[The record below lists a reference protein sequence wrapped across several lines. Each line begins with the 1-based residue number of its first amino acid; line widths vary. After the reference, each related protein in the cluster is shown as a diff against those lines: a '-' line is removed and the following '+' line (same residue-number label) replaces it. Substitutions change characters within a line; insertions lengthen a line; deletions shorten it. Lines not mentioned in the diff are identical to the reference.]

1 MSFSACSIVF
11 SILRLKSELKTD
23 IVAAN
28 IPLIFV
34 IIKIYIKNISSK
46 VYKYHMKILA
56 VQNRMGIGDT
66 IIFLPFIKALFKK
79 YDSPISL
86 LVKENSK
93 ADQYLYQTNYI
104 DKIITLERD
113 KNNNKHK
120 GFIGSFHLIKDLK
133 KENFEKIFIFNSSL
147 RFNLIARLSGISKI
161 YQYPLFQKTN
171 QHIIN
176 VPRKFMKEKLDLV
189 VNEDPVVQIDDNS
202 ISKAREKFKIN
213 ENEVN
218 ILLGIG
224 GSGSTKRIP
233 AKTFLNVIEK
243 ITSVKN
249 CKFFLATGN
258 NSEEQEILNEILQ
271 SKFKNNFTRLDN
283 LSIKE
288 ILPVIKNCILSVCND
303 SSFSHLSAALGVN
316 TITLMADTPLIY
328 GSYSSKMFPI
338 IPDGEKTVT
347 HNTLG
352 KDKINPKKIF
362 ERFLEIIA

>member
-1 MSFSACSIVF
+1 
-11 SILRLKSELKTD
+11 
-23 IVAAN
+23 
-28 IPLIFV
+28 
-34 IIKIYIKNISSK
+34 
-46 VYKYHMKILA
+46 MKILA

-66 IIFLPFIKALFKK
+66 VIFLPYIKALSKK
-79 YDSPISL
+79 FNSPISI

-93 ADQYLYQTNYI
+93 ANQYLHQTKYI
-104 DKIITLERD
+104 EEILILERD
-113 KNNNKHK
+113 NDINKRHS
-120 GFIGSFHLIKDLK
+120 GFLGIFNLIKDLK
-133 KENFEKIFIFNSSL
+133 KYKFDKIIIFNSSF
-147 RFNLIARLSGISKI
+147 RYRMIAKLTNIPDV
-161 YQYPLFQKTN
+161 YQYPLFQKAN

-176 VPRKFMKEKLDLV
+176 TPKKFMREKLGVIVD
-189 VNEDPVVQIDDNS
+189 EDPVVQIDDDS

-213 ENEVN
+213 KNEVN

-258 NSEEQEILNEILQ
+258 NSEEQEILDEILQ

-288 ILPVIKNCILSVCND
+288 ILPVIKNCIISICND

-338 IPDGEKTVT
+338 IPDGVKIVS
-347 HNTLG
+347 HKTLG
-352 KDKINPKKIF
+352 KDKINPQKIF
-362 ERFLEIIA
+362 DKIIEILN